1 MAYET
6 KPGNGALFKN
16 DRKEKETHPDY
27 KGDININGT
36 NYWLSAWLK
45 ATKDGKKYMSLSAKP
60 KEDREE
66 RPPTMAEKHPPAS
79 KADEFGD
86 EIPF

>member
-45 ATKDGKKYMSLSAKP
+45 STKDGKKYMSLSAKP
-60 KEDREE
+60 KEGREE
-66 RPPTMAEKHPPAS
+66 KPRTLQQQRPRDFQ
-79 KADEFGD
+79 DE
-86 EIPF
+86 PF

>member
-6 KPGNGALFKN
+6 RPGNGALFKN
-16 DRKEKETHPDY
+16 DNKEKETHPDY

-45 ATKDGKKYMSLSAKP
+45 STRDGKKYMSLSAKP
-60 KEDREE
+60 KESRESDH
-66 RPPTMAEKHPPAS
+66 RTPPVAAVAPEPF
-79 KADEFGD
+79 DD
-86 EIPF
+86 DIPF

>member
-66 RPPTMAEKHPPAS
+66 TKPQTLAQKQPEKFDDDDAL
-79 KADEFGD
+79 
-86 EIPF
+86 PF

>member
-27 KGDININGT
+27 KGDINIDGT

-60 KEDREE
+60 KEEE
-66 RPPTMAEKHPPAS
+66 AKPQTMAQKQPEKF
-79 KADEFGD
+79 ADD
-86 EIPF
+86 DALPF